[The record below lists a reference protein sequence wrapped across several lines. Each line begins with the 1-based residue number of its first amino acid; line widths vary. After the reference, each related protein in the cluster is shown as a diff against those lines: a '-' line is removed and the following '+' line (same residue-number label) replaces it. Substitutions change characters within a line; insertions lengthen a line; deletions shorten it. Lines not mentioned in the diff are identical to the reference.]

1 MNSKFM
7 FSSAR
12 FSISVTKFLLMVN
25 FENMYEV
32 IRLICKQSVTGCCRN
47 SASTHTLDV
56 SEIRQPFIHWV
67 LQKFSDLI
75 YRLSQKFCDH
85 SCTGCRRNSATTHA
99 VSVAEILLLLMHWVW
114 QKFCNYSYTGC
125 RRNSAT
131 QFQSFE
137 QF

>member
-12 FSISVTKFLLMVN
+12 FSISVTKFVLMVN
-25 FENMYEV
+25 YENMYEV

-56 SEIRQPFIHWV
+56 SEIRQPLIHWM
-67 LQKFSDLI
+67 Q
-75 YRLSQKFCDH
+75 QKFCNH
-85 SCTGCRRNSATTHA
+85 SYTGCCRNSATSFTGCRRNSATTHA
-99 VSVAEILLLLMHWVW
+99 VSVVEILLLLIHWVW